1 MKDNIIAEKPL
12 PQTRAQLDLRKL
24 GLEEVA
30 YVKSY
35 LVQGKQPAWVLHA
48 ADGTALAV
56 QKTPEAARDS
66 ARHQNLALVSL
77 H

>member
-1 MKDNIIAEKPL
+1 MKDNVTPAKTMA
-12 PQTRAQLDLRKL
+12 PQLSGLDLRKL

-30 YVKSY
+30 YVKRY
-35 LVQGKQPAWVLHA
+35 KVEGKPAWVLHA
-48 ADGTALAV
+48 ADGTALSV
-56 QKTPEAARDS
+56 QHTPEAVRDS